1 MSAPIWPEESTTCAG
16 EARERYNYLLDAGVF
31 PTFSSTGTENYFRS
45 GYKLD
50 DDSVDDPMN
59 SRYREF
65 TTHYYGLP
73 QVLRFDGTYGR

>member
-1 MSAPIWPEESTTCAG
+1 LRWWG
-16 EARERYNYLLDAGVF
+16 EGVIQLTLDAGGVF
-31 PTFSSTGTENYFRS
+31 PTISSTGTGTGTENYFRS

-73 QVLRFDGTYGR
+73 QVLRFDGTSGR

>member
-1 MSAPIWPEESTTCAG
+1 VGRGSDTINFRC
-16 EARERYNYLLDAGVF
+16 RGVF
-31 PTFSSTGTENYFRS
+31 PTISSTGTGTGTENYFRS

-73 QVLRFDGTYGR
+73 QVLRFDGTSGR